1 MVEWLSFFMVQLSVH
16 PILSSTLCTDEKCVS
31 GIAACIREA
40 LAEGATSGSVKKAP
54 TPSQTKCS
62 KRLLIWTY
70 RWLGEQRSQK
80 PPAAAAA
87 SKMSLYRFVKSSSS
101 SMSDS
106 RHSNGGA
113 GGGAGAGN
121 SGNSSSRRLFVQGTR
136 EGDDKDNI
144 RDLVPND
151 VQDLQALHTR
161 RHLSSDVFDSSEEAH
176 KKFRSAGTKYITTRV
191 LRKTTTVTRGEE
203 KSVSESLL
211 KTGETNMLEHADE
224 QRSSANRSY
233 HHSSSRKRAKV
244 TLGQL
249 VFKFVWYE
257 GRKW

>member
-1 MVEWLSFFMVQLSVH
+1 
-16 PILSSTLCTDEKCVS
+16 
-31 GIAACIREA
+31 
-40 LAEGATSGSVKKAP
+40 
-54 TPSQTKCS
+54 
-62 KRLLIWTY
+62 
-70 RWLGEQRSQK
+70 
-80 PPAAAAA
+80 
-87 SKMSLYRFVKSSSS
+87 MSLYRFVKSSSS

-106 RHSNGGA
+106 RHSNSNAAGGA
-113 GGGAGAGN
+113 A
-121 SGNSSSRRLFVQGTR
+121 NSSNSNSRRLFVQGTR

-244 TLGQL
+244 TFRQILYSNLDPICGL
-249 VFKFVWYE
+249 KPSNIWYME
-257 GRKW
+257 